1 MSLVK
6 RDQVA
11 NVVKCSAALA
21 REFTYHPPQGDQGQR
36 YQEINAAARD
46 LAATIEQLCP
56 DTPERQRAIDAVKD
70 ARMRANASIA
80 TSTTP
85 PAIAYTGHGA

>member
-1 MSLVK
+1 MVK

-11 NVVKCSAALA
+11 NVVTCSAELA
-21 REFTYHPPQGDQGQR
+21 KAFTYHPPTGDQAQR
-36 YQEINAAARD
+36 YQDINAAARD
-46 LAATIEQLCP
+46 FAATIEQLCP

-80 TSTTP
+80 TSTP
-85 PAIAYTGHGA
+85 SPSIVNTGHVA

>member
-1 MSLVK
+1 MDDGTMSHEEIMT
-6 RDQVA
+6 
-11 NVVKCSAALA
+11 
-21 REFTYHPPQGDQGQR
+21 RELRHR
-36 YQEINAAARD
+36 
-46 LAATIEQLCP
+46 
-56 DTPERQRAIDAVKD
+56 D